1 MGHHC
6 QVSRLVHTWALG
18 VRDMGQL
25 EELTRLGCVC
35 VCAAFV
41 DSVGVSLVEYPLS
54 VHACVSHL
62 MCVYV
67 RIYNIRYVQVLS
79 LMSLVRS
86 HSAA

>member
-1 MGHHC
+1 M
-6 QVSRLVHTWALG
+6 
-18 VRDMGQL
+18 
-25 EELTRLGCVC
+25 
-35 VCAAFV
+35 CAAFV

-67 RIYNIRYVQVLS
+67 RIYNIRYMQVLS
-79 LMSLVRS
+79 LMSLGRS

>member
-1 MGHHC
+1 MG
-6 QVSRLVHTWALG
+6 VYVGSA
-18 VRDMGQL
+18 
-25 EELTRLGCVC
+25 
-35 VCAAFV
+35 
-41 DSVGVSLVEYPLS
+41 GVSLVEYLLP

-79 LMSLVRS
+79 LMSLGRS